1 MTSIGSY
8 KKLSTADN
16 PLFGDGLEGGTR
28 ASSDSFDDDG
38 LNNVVAVR
46 NDKPFPISR
55 PPPKVRDWPYALAFL
70 LHFGGILVL
79 SLVEHGSLKHSLLN
93 YERASSWASMLMII
107 TLLGS
112 CTGAIVV
119 FLLGIQSV
127 RETLLASVIPFS
139 LVLKVCLGNILLI
152 MRSEYSFLGVVVLL
166 SAVGDSFWS
175 RAARQSSG
183 FSSALVQMAIDTT
196 KLYGISLVVTVSVI
210 VATQTLCLLWWGA
223 FFVGLISTFSAGYA
237 ETLIVLMALSLYW
250 ITQFFHSLVA
260 FVVGGCVLWV
270 FVREEVGGSK
280 EGEGLNTRLALYVQC
295 ALTTSL
301 GSICKGALLT
311 PPAEVVLTLHHWV
324 TRRTQQHTAPPSA
337 CSLRGCASCLLSR
350 PVVTAAERYHRLTLS
365 LLALYG
371 RAFCPSALAHV
382 AAHPETLDIATE
394 DCTRFLLDCAAVT
407 FAAVLAMI
415 FGLVAERGEGAS
427 WPLFF
432 FVCFYLAY
440 CGVSLAVQAYSSAVD
455 ALIVAS
461 AINPIRFA
469 HENQI
474 VFLRFLRTSEQEL
487 R

>member
-1 MTSIGSY
+1 MTSSASY

-16 PLFGDGLEGGTR
+16 PFLESLERGR
-28 ASSDSFDDDG
+28 VASEDDDD
-38 LNNVVAVR
+38 LTNVVAVR

-55 PPPKVRDWPYALAFL
+55 PPPQVRDWPYAVAFL
-70 LHFGGILVL
+70 LHFGAILLL
-79 SLVEHGSLKHSLLN
+79 SFIEHGSLRHSLLN
-93 YERASSWASMLMII
+93 YERASSWASMLMIV

-112 CTGAIVV
+112 CTGALVV
-119 FLLGIQSV
+119 FLLGLSSV
-127 RETLLASVIPFS
+127 RETLMASVIPFS

-152 MRSEYSFLGVVVLL
+152 MRSEYSFLGVLVIL
-166 SAVGDSFWS
+166 SAVVDSFWS
-175 RAARQSSG
+175 RAARQSAG

-196 KLYGISLVVTVSVI
+196 RLYGVLLGVTVGVI
-210 VATQTLCLLWWGA
+210 VAVQTCILLWWGA
-223 FFVGLISTFSAGYA
+223 FFVGLISTYS
-237 ETLIVLMALSLYW
+237 
-250 ITQFFHSLVA
+250 
-260 FVVGGCVLWV
+260 VGLT
-270 FVREEVGGSK
+270 S
-280 EGEGLNTRLALYVQC
+280 RLALYLQC

-324 TRRTQQHTAPPSA
+324 TRRQGGGPVSA
-337 CSLRGCASCLLSR
+337 CSLRGAASCLLSR
-350 PVVTAAERYHRLTLS
+350 PLISAAEKHHRLTLS

-371 RAFCPSALAHV
+371 RAFCPTALSHLE
-382 AAHPETLDIATE
+382 AHPETLDITTE
-394 DCTRFLLDCAAVT
+394 DCTRFLLDCAAVV
-407 FAAVLAMI
+407 AASVLAI
-415 FGLVAERGEGAS
+415 VFGLVAEREGAS